1 MENTNLEEQQNPEI
15 EKSETI
21 SNKVEDEF
29 QEVTEEADQ
38 IDESSEENAPSEKS
52 KKSFFGKKK
61 ESELEIL
68 KQQLVESNTK
78 AAEIHDK
85 YIRLYSEFD
94 NFRKRTQKEKLD
106 IIMHASE
113 DVILNL
119 LPVIDDLERAL
130 ANIDDSE
137 EMMAVKEGITLIYQK
152 VIRLLQ
158 QKGLK
163 PIEAKEKIFDTDFHE
178 AITIIP
184 LPEGVE
190 PNSVMDEIEKGYM
203 LNDKVIRYSKVVIA
217 K

>member
-1 MENTNLEEQQNPEI
+1 MENINLEEQQNPEI
-15 EKSETI
+15 EKLETI

-29 QEVTEEADQ
+29 QEVTEEVDQ
-38 IDESSEENAPSEKS
+38 TDESSEENVPSGKS

-184 LPEGVE
+184 LPDGVE
-190 PNSVMDEIEKGYM
+190 PNSVIEEVEKGYM

>member
-1 MENTNLEEQQNPEI
+1 MENKNFDEQQNPDLERSENGSINI
-15 EKSETI
+15 ENESLESED
-21 SNKVEDEF
+21 KL
-29 QEVTEEADQ
+29 DQ
-38 IDESSEENAPSEKS
+38 TDESSDENASSGKN
-52 KKSFFGKKK
+52 KKGFFGKKK
-61 ESELEIL
+61 ESELDIV
-68 KQQLVESNTK
+68 KQQLVECNAK

-106 IIMHASE
+106 IIVHASE
-113 DVILNL
+113 DLILTL

-130 ANIDDSE
+130 ANFDDSE
-137 EMMAVKEGITLIYQK
+137 ELMATKEGVTLIYQK
-152 VIRLLQ
+152 MIRLLQ

-163 PIEAKEKIFDTDFHE
+163 PIEAIDKIFDTDFHE
-178 AITIIP
+178 AVTIIP

-190 PNSVMDEIEKGYM
+190 PNSVIDEIEKGYM

>member
-1 MENTNLEEQQNPEI
+1 MENINLDEKQNPEI
-15 EKSETI
+15 KKTDTVSIE
-21 SNKVEDEF
+21 VENEF
-29 QEVTEEADQ
+29 QEAAEEQDK
-38 IDESSEENAPSEKS
+38 IDEFSDENALSGKS

-61 ESELEIL
+61 ESEIDIV
-68 KQQLVESNTK
+68 KQQLVESRAK

-113 DVILNL
+113 DVILTM

-130 ANIDDSE
+130 ANFDDSE
-137 EMMAVKEGITLIYQK
+137 EMKATKEGITIIYQK
-152 VIRLLQ
+152 VLRLLQ

-178 AITIIP
+178 AVTIIP

-190 PNSVMDEIEKGYM
+190 PNSVIDEVEKGYM